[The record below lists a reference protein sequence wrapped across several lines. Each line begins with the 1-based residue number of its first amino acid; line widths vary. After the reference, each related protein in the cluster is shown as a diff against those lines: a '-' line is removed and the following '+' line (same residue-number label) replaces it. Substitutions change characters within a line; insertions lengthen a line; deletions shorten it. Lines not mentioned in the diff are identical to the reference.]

1 MNESTSWASLLGQ
14 ALAESKLPHAAR
26 AYVQRGRDH
35 LHMRH
40 RDGAGG
46 QEIVSAYSE
55 MMDHLIR
62 HLFEEASQDYMRRYP
77 STNPRCTLVALGGYG
92 REELNPNSDI
102 DLLFLHIW
110 KVTPYVESVAE
121 NICYTLWD
129 TGLQVGHAMR
139 SIAESIRL
147 GNKDIKVKTSM
158 TDARY
163 LCGDRELYENFEK
176 AVKECFVGGNGER
189 YIRRKLEESRGRR
202 EHFGGSVY
210 LLEPDIKEG
219 EGGLRDIHTA
229 LWISK
234 VKWGVKDLNEL
245 EIKEVL
251 SHKDLSQLKRSQ
263 DFLWQIRN
271 ELHFAS
277 GNHQDQLTFEAQERV
292 AAALGFKDDRTVKG
306 VEFFMRNYYLH
317 AAQISRMASTVSH
330 RATDVPDPHQRKG
343 QSPGRE
349 IREGVHVSKGVL
361 WVSKPAIFREH
372 PENLISVFSDA
383 QRYKAEVNH
392 STRELLREHLGLI
405 DERFTRSAAPA
416 AMFLQLLRGKERVY
430 ETLLDMHRSG
440 VLGAYVPEFGQLLCM
455 VQHDYYHIFTVDQ
468 HSLRAIKEF
477 ERLRAGEFKDSLPLL
492 TQLAREL
499 DKTEVLL
506 LGILFHDIGKGRG
519 GNHSQIGT
527 RIATKIARRLRL
539 NVDDRVQLG
548 FLVRTHLILSHT
560 AYRRDIEDEKQ
571 VIDFALSVGSI
582 GNLKM
587 LYLLTFADTRAV
599 GPEVWNN
606 WKGSLLENLYV
617 RALKVL
623 EELEKGEFQRGDRRS
638 KVRRIQA
645 RLRRRLSRQYSPEK
659 VRRFVDGMP
668 ERYFLTTPEEEVP
681 LHLGIME
688 QYSDQPFVSSVR
700 HFPENEFSEMVICTK
715 DRPGLFAQIAGVI
728 AAMGMDILSARITT
742 REDGLILDVFR
753 ISHLGK
759 PEIVMEPERWAR
771 IQSTLESVLTE
782 SVDIARL
789 VGRGGQP
796 LLYKRLAPKVPTVIH
811 VDNKASEDFTVFEV
825 YTQDRI
831 GILFT
836 ITYELYQLG
845 VSIHVAKISTNVDQV
860 ADVFYVTDEGG
871 KKIQDKRRLEA
882 IRQGLYR
889 SLVSEDE
896 RVAQSAH

>member
-1 MNESTSWASLLGQ
+1 MIESTSWASLLGQ

-40 RDGAGG
+40 RDGVGG

-147 GNKDIKVKTSM
+147 GNKDMKVKTSM
-158 TDARY
+158 IDARY

-176 AVKECFVGGNGER
+176 AVKECFAGGNGER
-189 YIRRKLEESRGRR
+189 YIRRKLEESRVRR

-251 SHKDLSQLKRSQ
+251 SHKDLSQLKRS
-263 DFLWQIRN
+263 R
-271 ELHFAS
+271 
-277 GNHQDQLTFEAQERV
+277 
-292 AAALGFKDDRTVKG
+292 

-349 IREGVHVSKGVL
+349 IREGVHVSKGIL

-372 PENLISVFSDA
+372 PENLISIFADA

-455 VQHDYYHIFTVDQ
+455 VQHDYYHIYTVDQ

-548 FLVRTHLILSHT
+548 FLVRTHLIISHT

-587 LYLLTFADTRAV
+587 LYLLTYADTRAV

-638 KVRRIQA
+638 KVSRIQA
-645 RLRRRLSRQYSPEK
+645 RLRRRLSRQYSSEK

-759 PEIVMEPERWAR
+759 PEIVMESGRWAR
-771 IQSTLESVLTE
+771 IHSTLESVLTE

-796 LLYKRLAPKVPTVIH
+796 LLYKRLAPKVSTVIQ
-811 VDNKASEDFTVFEV
+811 VDNEASEDFTVFEV